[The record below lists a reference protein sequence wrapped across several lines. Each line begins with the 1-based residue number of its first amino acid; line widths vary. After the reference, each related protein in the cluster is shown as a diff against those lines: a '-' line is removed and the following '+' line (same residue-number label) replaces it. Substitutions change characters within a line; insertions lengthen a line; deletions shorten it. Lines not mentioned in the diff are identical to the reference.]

1 MASYDPPGKRVGKKE
16 RRVREGVHSRVR
28 PVKIADM
35 GLDKLRAYG
44 KVFARGLSRYRESPN
59 DLPRLLIK
67 RPAIAAAMGTYETAL
82 LVSGRVDGRIK
93 ALAMLKASSLVG
105 CPF

>member
-1 MASYDPPGKRVGKKE
+1 MYDPPGKRVGKKE

-28 PVKIADM
+28 SVKLADM

-44 KVFARGLSRYRESPN
+44 KVFARGLSRYREGPN

-67 RPAIAAAMGTYETAL
+67 RPAIAAAVGTYETAL